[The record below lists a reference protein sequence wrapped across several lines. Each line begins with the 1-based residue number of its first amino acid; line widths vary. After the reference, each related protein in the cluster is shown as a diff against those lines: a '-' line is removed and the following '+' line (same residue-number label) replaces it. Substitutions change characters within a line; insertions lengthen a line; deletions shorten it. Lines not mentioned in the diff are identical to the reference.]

1 MNKEHQHTT
10 QQYLDMANELS
21 HIPEKYLECITLLDK
36 VISIDPTIIDA
47 YEIKANVYASQNA
60 YELAIS
66 NYTIAIELANSSKL
80 YDTDDLITL
89 CEQRAG
95 YFLHLKQYEKAISDF
110 TAIYNLD
117 TNNLR
122 AIMYRGFIYE
132 KLGQTVLATKDIE
145 RVKSHIEA
153 STGRSIEELRD
164 IFML

>member
-1 MNKEHQHTT
+1 MNKEHLYTK

-47 YEIKANVYASQNA
+47 YEIKANVYATQNED
-60 YELAIS
+60 ELVIS
-66 NYTIAIELANSSKL
+66 NYTIAIELANSSEL
-80 YDTDDLITL
+80 YDTEDLITL
-89 CEQRAG
+89 YEQRAG
-95 YFLHLKQYEKAISDF
+95 YFIHLKQYEKAISDF

-132 KLGQTVLATKDIE
+132 KLGQTTLATKDIDC
-145 RVKSHIEA
+145 VKTYMEA

-164 IFML
+164 ILML